1 MKMYKWEGKGVYL
14 GATMIVCAEYEIDAE
29 LLIEKERIDNSLG
42 ESWKE
47 TEELEVIEISNDKVI
62 YFDNGD
68 Y

>member
-14 GATMIVCAEYEIDAE
+14 GATMIVCAKYEIDAK
-29 LLIEKERIDNSLG
+29 LLIEKELIDNSLG